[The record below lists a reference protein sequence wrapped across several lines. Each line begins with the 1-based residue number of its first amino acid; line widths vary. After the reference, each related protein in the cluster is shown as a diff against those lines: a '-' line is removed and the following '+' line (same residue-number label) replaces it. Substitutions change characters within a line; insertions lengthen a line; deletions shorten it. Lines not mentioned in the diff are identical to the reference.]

1 MSPLSDNNNNNNNA
15 NDVCFYCSHIDS
27 VHFFYNKQV
36 FENNEL
42 NDTHAGCSYVN
53 SDGSTC
59 ICPGFRSEH
68 TNNNN

>member
-1 MSPLSDNNNNNNNA
+1 MSALSDDNNNNNNA

-53 SDGSTC
+53 SDGSTYK
-59 ICPGFRSEH
+59 ITPKRTYGI
-68 TNNNN
+68 